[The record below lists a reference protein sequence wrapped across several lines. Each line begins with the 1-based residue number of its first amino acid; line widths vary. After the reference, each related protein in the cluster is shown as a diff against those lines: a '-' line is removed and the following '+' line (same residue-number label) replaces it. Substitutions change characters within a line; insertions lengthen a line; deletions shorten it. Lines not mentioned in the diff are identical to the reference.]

1 MSEYRNYVL
10 VLNDHK
16 TWSHLDGAK
25 IIAISDDEKEALL
38 KESKPVDKRIDNPAI
53 SKEVMGDILKAGGH
67 RYVND
72 GGYSILRGGSLV
84 TFGERK
90 FHPVGRNFNG
100 VSTEPFY
107 AKDGDDYRPSFTL
120 TQQR

>member
-1 MSEYRNYVL
+1 MSKYRNYVL

-38 KESKPVDKRIDNPAI
+38 KESKPVDKRFDNPAI

-67 RYVND
+67 ERSYIGN
-72 GGYSILRGGSLV
+72 GYSVLHGGTTV
-84 TFGERK
+84 RFWDDGTF
-90 FHPVGRNFNG
+90 N
-100 VSTEPFY
+100 STNNMHVE
-107 AKDGDDYRPSFTL
+107 GTRPSWTL
-120 TQQR
+120 AQE